1 MVAPVQQRRRIS
13 IARKPRP
20 SRPHWPYAT
29 CHPCLICRTRWRW
42 VDQQPSFRQAHI
54 VKQLHLAVIV
64 CSLLVSPRSLAAQ
77 RHERPA
83 TFDLTGI
90 VREEASGKPVRG
102 VRVALDSAHLVIAY
116 TDSSGRY
123 RFNGVRRGT
132 YTVAV
137 AALGY
142 YIERREISVEC
153 PVDIVDDHD
162 RVIRDG
168 GECDPSP
175 VTLNF
180 FLRPLVMR

>member
-1 MVAPVQQRRRIS
+1 M
-13 IARKPRP
+13 K
-20 SRPHWPYAT
+20 
-29 CHPCLICRTRWRW
+29 
-42 VDQQPSFRQAHI
+42 QA
-54 VKQLHLAVIV
+54 HLAVIV
-64 CSLLVSPRSLAAQ
+64 LCSLLVSPRSLAAQ

-102 VRVALDSAHLVIAY
+102 ARVALDSAHLVIAY

-123 RFNGVRRGT
+123 RFSGVRRGT

-142 YIERREISVEC
+142 YIERRDISVRC

-162 RVIRDG
+162 RVVLDG
-168 GECDPSP
+168 GACDPSP
-175 VTLNF
+175 ATLNF
-180 FLRPLVMR
+180 FLREQVVR